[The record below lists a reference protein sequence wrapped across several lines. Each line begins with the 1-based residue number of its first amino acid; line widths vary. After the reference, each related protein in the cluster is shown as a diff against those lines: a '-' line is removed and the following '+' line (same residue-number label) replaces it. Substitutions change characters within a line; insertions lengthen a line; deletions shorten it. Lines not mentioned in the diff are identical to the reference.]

1 MAPATP
7 PPLHTRSAHRHQ
19 KQYNTKQ
26 SPEDRAPPP
35 PRSHARA
42 LSAAKKQNDAKQSL
56 EDRTGSAGGDNCP
69 APAAKDLEAQ
79 PFYMHL
85 KHYYSKHVLASFLL
99 LAALGGWLPL
109 APAAVATACLASA
122 GWLALVWYLHR
133 SGSLAPTLRR
143 LDHGLRHAVVA
154 VAALAGLALLLQ
166 SIAGPRWLGVKL
178 LAYAGAVLMGLM
190 LRGVLAEWGRG
201 FAELREPATVPAG
214 NARIAR
220 AAGPSRRYAWALWAC
235 VLLAALMGVTK
246 PF

>member
-1 MAPATP
+1 MPSAYAT
-7 PPLHTRSAHRHQ
+7 LQYAHILLLVYWLGADLGVYLCAKCVERPDL
-19 KQYNTKQ
+19 
-26 SPEDRAPPP
+26 SLDERRRFLALLAAIDMG
-35 PRSHARA
+35 PRTA
-42 LSAAKKQNDAKQSL
+42 LVL
-56 EDRTGSAGGDNCP
+56 MIPTG
-69 APAAKDLEAQ
+69 
-79 PFYMHL
+79 
-85 KHYYSKHVLASFLL
+85 LL

-109 APAAVATACLASA
+109 APAAVAAACLASA

>member
-1 MAPATP
+1 MPSAYAT
-7 PPLHTRSAHRHQ
+7 LQYAHILLLVYWLGADLGVYLCAKYVERPDL
-19 KQYNTKQ
+19 
-26 SPEDRAPPP
+26 SLDERRRFLALLAAIDMG
-35 PRSHARA
+35 PRTA
-42 LSAAKKQNDAKQSL
+42 LVL
-56 EDRTGSAGGDNCP
+56 MIPTG
-69 APAAKDLEAQ
+69 
-79 PFYMHL
+79 
-85 KHYYSKHVLASFLL
+85 LL

>member
-1 MAPATP
+1 MPSAYAT
-7 PPLHTRSAHRHQ
+7 LQYAHILLLVYWLGADLGVYLCAKYVER
-19 KQYNTKQ
+19 
-26 SPEDRAPPP
+26 PDLALDERRRFLALLAAIDMG
-35 PRSHARA
+35 PRTA
-42 LSAAKKQNDAKQSL
+42 LVL
-56 EDRTGSAGGDNCP
+56 MIPTG
-69 APAAKDLEAQ
+69 
-79 PFYMHL
+79 
-85 KHYYSKHVLASFLL
+85 LL

-109 APAAVATACLASA
+109 APAAVAAACLASA